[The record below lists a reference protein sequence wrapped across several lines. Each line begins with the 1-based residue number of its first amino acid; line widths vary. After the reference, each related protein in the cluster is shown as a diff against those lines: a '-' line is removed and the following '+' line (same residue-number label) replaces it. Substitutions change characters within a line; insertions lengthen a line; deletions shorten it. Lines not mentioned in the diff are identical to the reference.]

1 MHSSPWRKYKMSHIF
16 KKRCD
21 LCTLEENGLRTPL
34 EAFATHPFPESLTF
48 QIGLTL
54 LIPPVFQSKQVPF
67 WISFHILS
75 FFFFL
80 NYYCKYYFV
89 LFTIFFIARNKLPS
103 QVISSCWHFMS
114 TSEVSFLATCLH
126 GLSRVLVVLGQHCE
140 CPTHPPCPGLKFS
153 FHALLA
159 GNAARVLLPPLNLIQ
174 REPQGH
180 NHVYGMWM
188 KPARCC
194 CLASAK
200 MAWEGNWCTTTFL
213 YFLLHNSWEES
224 IHSTIAGCC
233 WPAGREHKQSK
244 SARYLTAVLLCI
256 HLYHTPYAKPQS
268 RWGGDPFKKRLSKP
282 QRKSIFSFSVPALIS
297 YSHASFPF
305 LTQSWG
311 PTFFRV
317 DAK

>member
-75 FFFFL
+75 FFFFFL

-126 GLSRVLVVLGQHCE
+126 GLSQVLVVLGQHCE
-140 CPTHPPCPGLKFS
+140 CPTHPP
-153 FHALLA
+153 ALDS
-159 GNAARVLLPPLNLIQ
+159 N
-174 REPQGH
+174 
-180 NHVYGMWM
+180 
-188 KPARCC
+188 
-194 CLASAK
+194 
-200 MAWEGNWCTTTFL
+200 
-213 YFLLHNSWEES
+213 
-224 IHSTIAGCC
+224 
-233 WPAGREHKQSK
+233 
-244 SARYLTAVLLCI
+244 
-256 HLYHTPYAKPQS
+256 
-268 RWGGDPFKKRLSKP
+268 
-282 QRKSIFSFSVPALIS
+282 
-297 YSHASFPF
+297 FPF
-305 LTQSWG
+305 MHSSQELLQECFCHLSTLFKGNLRGTIMCMERGWSLL
-311 PTFFRV
+311 V
-317 DAK
+317 VVV